1 MQESADVFVT
11 DASLVASNASSTC
24 REGHRRLVRTDSYYS
39 CSQVIRVEELQ
50 QVDRG
55 KLGETTLNLY
65 LIWEM
70 MIRKVC
76 ISGGISGCREFI
88 SPHRILLLLE
98 VSFST
103 NCKLL

>member
-11 DASLVASNASSTC
+11 DASLVASNASCTC
-24 REGHRRLVRTDSYYS
+24 REGHRRLVRTDVNFS
-39 CSQVIRVEELQ
+39 CSQVMRVEELQ
-50 QVDRG
+50 EVVRG
-55 KLGETTLNLY
+55 KLGESTLNMY
-65 LIWEM
+65 LIREM

-88 SPHRILLLLE
+88 SPHRILLLLG
-98 VSFST
+98 VRFST